1 MRLGFFITFIS
12 KKTNRK
18 AKKMKLYILI
28 FTTILLS
35 ITSFAQETVVEDI
48 SINGQFETILR
59 ISTNYKGYKV
69 INKEK
74 FFQLQQNVL
83 DSIKTSQNLVTT
95 KNRLLKADKQTIQRT
110 QDLLN
115 KTQLELS
122 ATVLKADS
130 ISFLGMQLSKVSY
143 NIILW
148 ALILS
153 LISALIYV
161 ILIFLKNNIHTK
173 EAKNNL
179 LIVEKELE
187 KNIKNAIDR
196 EQKLRR
202 KLQDEV
208 NKQRNS

>member
-1 MRLGFFITFIS
+1 
-12 KKTNRK
+12 
-18 AKKMKLYILI
+18 MKLYILI
-28 FTTILLS
+28 FTAVLFTTI
-35 ITSFAQETVVEDI
+35 SFSQEPVVEDI

-59 ISTNYKGYKV
+59 SSNNYQIYKV

-74 FFQLQQNVL
+74 FLQLKQNVL
-83 DSIKTSQNLVTT
+83 DSIKTSQNLVTQ
-95 KNRLLKADKQTIQRT
+95 KNRLLKAEKETIKRT
-110 QDLLN
+110 QESLN

-122 ATVLKADS
+122 ATLLKEDS
-130 ISFLGMQLSKVSY
+130 IPLLGTRLSKVTY

-148 ALILS
+148 TLILS

-161 ILIFLKNNIHTK
+161 ILKFLKNNILTK

-187 KNIKNAIDR
+187 QHIKNAIDR

>member
-1 MRLGFFITFIS
+1 
-12 KKTNRK
+12 
-18 AKKMKLYILI
+18 MKLYILI
-28 FTTILLS
+28 FTAVIFTKTSSAQDTI
-35 ITSFAQETVVEDI
+35 VDDI

-59 ISTNYKGYKV
+59 TSTNYKGYKV

-74 FFQLQQNVL
+74 FLQLKQNIL
-83 DSIKTSQNLVTT
+83 DSIKISQNLLTL
-95 KNRLLKADKQTIQRT
+95 KNKSLKAEKETIKRT
-110 QDLLN
+110 QDSLN

-122 ATVLKADS
+122 ATVLIADS
-130 ISFLGMQLSKVSY
+130 ISLLGTRLRKATY

-148 ALILS
+148 TLILS
-153 LISALIYV
+153 LISALICV
-161 ILIFLKNNIHTK
+161 ILKFLTNNILTK

-187 KNIKNAIDR
+187 QHIKNAIDR

>member
-1 MRLGFFITFIS
+1 
-12 KKTNRK
+12 
-18 AKKMKLYILI
+18 
-28 FTTILLS
+28 
-35 ITSFAQETVVEDI
+35 
-48 SINGQFETILR
+48 
-59 ISTNYKGYKV
+59 
-69 INKEK
+69 
-74 FFQLQQNVL
+74 
-83 DSIKTSQNLVTT
+83 
-95 KNRLLKADKQTIQRT
+95 
-110 QDLLN
+110 
-115 KTQLELS
+115 
-122 ATVLKADS
+122 
-130 ISFLGMQLSKVSY
+130 
-143 NIILW
+143 
-148 ALILS
+148 

>member
-1 MRLGFFITFIS
+1 
-12 KKTNRK
+12 
-18 AKKMKLYILI
+18 MKLYILI
-28 FTTILLS
+28 FTAIFLTT
-35 ITSFAQETVVEDI
+35 TSFAQETVVEDI

-59 ISTNYKGYKV
+59 ISTNYRGYKV
-69 INKEK
+69 ISKEK
-74 FFQLQQNVL
+74 FLQLKQNVL
-83 DSIKTSQNLVTT
+83 DSIKTSQNLVNQ
-95 KNRLLKADKQTIQRT
+95 KNRLLKADKQTIKRT

-122 ATVLKADS
+122 ATVLKEDS
-130 ISFLGMQLSKVSY
+130 ISFLSMQLSKVSY

-148 ALILS
+148 TLILS
-153 LISALIYV
+153 LISALVYV

-187 KNIKNAIDR
+187 QHIKNAIDR

>member
-1 MRLGFFITFIS
+1 
-12 KKTNRK
+12 
-18 AKKMKLYILI
+18 MKLYILI
-28 FTTILLS
+28 FTAIFLTT
-35 ITSFAQETVVEDI
+35 TSFAQETVVEDI

-74 FFQLQQNVL
+74 FLQLKQNVL
-83 DSIKTSQNLVTT
+83 DSIKTSQNLVNQ
-95 KNRLLKADKQTIQRT
+95 KNRLLKADKQTIKRT

-122 ATVLKADS
+122 ATVLKEDS
-130 ISFLGMQLSKVSY
+130 ISFLSMQLSKVSY

-148 ALILS
+148 TLILS
-153 LISALIYV
+153 LISALVYV

-187 KNIKNAIDR
+187 QHIKNAIDR

>member
-1 MRLGFFITFIS
+1 M
-12 KKTNRK
+12 
-18 AKKMKLYILI
+18 
-28 FTTILLS
+28 
-35 ITSFAQETVVEDI
+35 
-48 SINGQFETILR
+48 
-59 ISTNYKGYKV
+59 
-69 INKEK
+69 
-74 FFQLQQNVL
+74 
-83 DSIKTSQNLVTT
+83 
-95 KNRLLKADKQTIQRT
+95 
-110 QDLLN
+110 LN

-122 ATVLKADS
+122 ATVLKEDS

-148 ALILS
+148 TLILS
-153 LISALIYV
+153 LISALVYV

-187 KNIKNAIDR
+187 QHIKNAIDR

>member
-1 MRLGFFITFIS
+1 
-12 KKTNRK
+12 
-18 AKKMKLYILI
+18 MKLYILI

-48 SINGQFETILR
+48 SINGQFETIFR

-95 KNRLLKADKQTIQRT
+95 KNRLLKADKQTIQKT

-122 ATVLKADS
+122 ATVLKAHS

-148 ALILS
+148 TLILS

>member
-1 MRLGFFITFIS
+1 
-12 KKTNRK
+12 
-18 AKKMKLYILI
+18 MKLNILI

-48 SINGQFETILR
+48 SINGQFETIFR

-148 ALILS
+148 TLILS

>member
-1 MRLGFFITFIS
+1 
-12 KKTNRK
+12 
-18 AKKMKLYILI
+18 MKLYILI
-28 FTTILLS
+28 FTAVIFTKTSSAQDTI
-35 ITSFAQETVVEDI
+35 VDDI

-59 ISTNYKGYKV
+59 TSTNYKGYKV

-74 FFQLQQNVL
+74 FLQLKQNIL
-83 DSIKTSQNLVTT
+83 DSIKISQNLLTL
-95 KNRLLKADKQTIQRT
+95 KNKSLKAEKETIKRT
-110 QDLLN
+110 QDSLN

-122 ATVLKADS
+122 ATVLIADS
-130 ISFLGMQLSKVSY
+130 ISLLGTRLSKATY

-148 ALILS
+148 TLILS
-153 LISALIYV
+153 LISALICV
-161 ILIFLKNNIHTK
+161 ILKFLTNNILTK

-187 KNIKNAIDR
+187 QHIKNAIDR